1 MLRVE
6 AAEVHCGAP
15 KSGGALSA
23 LQLSSEGSDLL
34 GLLPQL
40 ASPHGLG
47 LGLSLGLGLLGAGF
61 MGAAGGLRAPPLG
74 LCLLSQPPDLLQP
87 GVDFGL
93 LGGKLALPGVLDLL

>member
-47 LGLSLGLGLLGAGF
+47 LGLGLGLLGSGF
-61 MGAAGGLRAPPLG
+61 MGAADGLRGPPLG